1 MSSAAAGRIF
11 SFSHFPY
18 FSCASGDLFGIGVWC
33 SFSERCVKDRV
44 SNDDNHNGTDVS
56 PGEVRGV
63 LNSAG
68 VSPCHF
74 RMVRRQ

>member
-1 MSSAAAGRIF
+1 M
-11 SFSHFPY
+11 
-18 FSCASGDLFGIGVWC
+18 
-33 SFSERCVKDRV
+33 KDRV

>member
-1 MSSAAAGRIF
+1 M
-11 SFSHFPY
+11 
-18 FSCASGDLFGIGVWC
+18 
-33 SFSERCVKDRV
+33 EDRV
-44 SNDDNHNGTDVS
+44 SNGDDHNGADVS

-63 LNSAG
+63 LSLAG